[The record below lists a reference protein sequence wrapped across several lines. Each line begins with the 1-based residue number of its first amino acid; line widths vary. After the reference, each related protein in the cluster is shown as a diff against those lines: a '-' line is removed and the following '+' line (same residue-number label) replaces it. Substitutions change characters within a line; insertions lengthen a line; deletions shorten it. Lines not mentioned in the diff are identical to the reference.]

1 MRRIC
6 VLVAA
11 ALAIVH
17 AEAASQVCL
26 GRPLLGAN
34 NFANVG
40 AGTTGHESGRTYGVE
55 ASFGGPIFALASFD
69 YFDFENSGLS
79 MKAVSGGVG
88 YELATSEPTLSIC
101 PVAQVRYE
109 FGLEELAV
117 DLTALEL
124 SPGLAIGYL
133 ADLSPRVSVGPFA
146 QGAFVYAR
154 YNAELGTIDGS
165 DSDTYGLMILG
176 LSGVFNDLF
185 SVGPSVTMPLGT
197 DDGDTLL
204 RLSFAVALR

>member
-17 AEAASQVCL
+17 TEAASQVCL
-26 GRPLLGAN
+26 GRPLLATN

-40 AGTTGHESGRTYGVE
+40 AGTSDHESGRSYGVE

-69 YFDFENSGLS
+69 YFDFDNSGLS
-79 MKAVSGGVG
+79 MKALSGGVG
-88 YELATSEPTLSIC
+88 YELSTSEPALSIC

-109 FGLEELAV
+109 FGLEDLAV
-117 DLTALEL
+117 DLTALEI

-133 ADLSPRVSVGPFA
+133 ADLSSAVSVGPFA
-146 QGAFVYAR
+146 QGALVHAR
-154 YNAELGTIDGS
+154 YDAEVGTFD
-165 DSDTYGLMILG
+165 DTASDTYGLMVLG
-176 LSGVFNDLF
+176 LSGVFNQLF
-185 SVGPSVTMPLGT
+185 SVGPSVAIPLGT
-197 DDGDTLL
+197 DNGDTLL